1 MSKKVVIEM
10 TFEEAAAVMLA
21 LVEAQTGYSDG
32 PATPERILNLREVIQ
47 NLDAATENA
56 VSNK

>member
-1 MSKKVVIEM
+1 M